1 MEVIQVGKVHKVHGI
16 RGWLKISFSYPLT
29 ALWVDE
35 MPPLLLGTETK
46 NLPYFP
52 EELTATS
59 DEKVFLIKFEDINSP
74 EEAAML
80 PGKDI
85 FMQLGREQE
94 FFVTDQDES
103 AFDFAVGYML
113 LSETGEFVGT
123 IDDIEAMP
131 AQDLAKVTHRG
142 KEVLIPLADDLVLAV
157 DHKARTLKMII
168 PDGLLSL

>member
-35 MPPLLLGTETK
+35 LPPLLLGTETK

-52 EELTATS
+52 EELSATS
-59 DEKVFLIKFEDINSP
+59 DEQYFLVKFEDIDTP
-74 EEAAML
+74 EAAVLL

-94 FFVTDQDES
+94 FFVTDQEES
-103 AFDFAVGYML
+103 AFDFVIGYML
-113 LSETGEFVGT
+113 LSETGEFIGT

-131 AQDLAKVTHRG
+131 AQDLAKVHYRG
-142 KEVLIPLADDLVLAV
+142 KEVLVPLADELVLAV
-157 DHKARTLKMII
+157 DHKAKTIKVTI